1 MKFYKFICIIKFSLR
16 LSLIKR
22 GLISNIFLKWPSAN
36 PRLRS
41 THLLWPPFGRHL
53 AAIRRA
59 RGWSQE
65 ALALESALARSY
77 LSGVERGLRNI
88 ALVNICKLAA
98 TLSISPTVL
107 MDFETAA

>member
-1 MKFYKFICIIKFSLR
+1 MQTLGYDPRIC
-16 LSLIKR
+16 
-22 GLISNIFLKWPSAN
+22 
-36 PRLRS
+36 
-41 THLLWPPFGRHL
+41 FGRHL

-65 ALALESALARSY
+65 ALALESGLARSY

>member
-1 MKFYKFICIIKFSLR
+1 MQTLGYGPRIC
-16 LSLIKR
+16 
-22 GLISNIFLKWPSAN
+22 
-36 PRLRS
+36 
-41 THLLWPPFGRHL
+41 FGRHL

-59 RGWSQE
+59 LGWSQE

-107 MDFETAA
+107 IDFETAAW